1 MQPKAFSIGPGDR
14 LSLSCGRLLI
24 EVLLKAPKDLADLLR
39 FAQIIHGIDEG
50 VVIVE
55 QQQSQPMFLLCSYA
69 RRLPQ
74 LPFKYL
80 SSLTQQRDDAF
91 DEVVDKIMFRQR
103 SHGRLALILTCKL
116 LM

>member
-1 MQPKAFSIGPGDR
+1 MQHKAFSIGPGDR

-24 EVLLKAPKDLADLLR
+24 EVLLKAAEDLADLLW
-39 FAQIIHGIDEG
+39 FPQIIHRISEG

-55 QQQSQPMFLLCSYA
+55 QQQSQPMFLLCSCA
-69 RRLPQ
+69 RRVPQ